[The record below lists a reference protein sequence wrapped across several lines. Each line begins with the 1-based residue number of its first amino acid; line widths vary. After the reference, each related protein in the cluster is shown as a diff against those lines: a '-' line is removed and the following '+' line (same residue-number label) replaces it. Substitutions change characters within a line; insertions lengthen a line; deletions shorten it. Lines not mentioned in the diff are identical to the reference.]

1 MKTIKIKDY
10 YGIYQEI
17 PVSDELYE
25 EWRALQNETQRIHR
39 KEVYHRDWT
48 PMDDLEEMP
57 QHFTLNELEDALI
70 WDEQVVELYAAIS
83 QLTPIQQ
90 RRIRMLMDDMSICIE
105 VGQRSPQEAP
115 GPSARPLNYT
125 QKNILRSC
133 CSKKTLCVNTNRR
146 IKRGFPSRFVSPDK
160 EVNFH
165 DYFCRSRQ

>member
-48 PMDDLEEMP
+48 PMDGLEEMP

-90 RRIRMLMDDMSICIE
+90 RRIRMLLSLIHI
-105 VGQRSPQEAP
+105 
-115 GPSARPLNYT
+115 
-125 QKNILRSC
+125 
-133 CSKKTLCVNTNRR
+133 
-146 IKRGFPSRFVSPDK
+146 
-160 EVNFH
+160 
-165 DYFCRSRQ
+165 

>member
-70 WDEQVVELYAAIS
+70 WDCLVYTSDVYKRQGY
-83 QLTPIQQ
+83 PIQIGRSCACPSHRAVRDRGRSCHRAM
-90 RRIRMLMDDMSICIE
+90 RRHRLMHGPQKRNRE
-105 VGQRSPQEAP
+105 PEWQRSGRRTIAMNTVSVEWAP
-115 GPSARPLNYT
+115 
-125 QKNILRSC
+125 
-133 CSKKTLCVNTNRR
+133 
-146 IKRGFPSRFVSPDK
+146 
-160 EVNFH
+160 
-165 DYFCRSRQ
+165 

>member
-70 WDEQVVELYAAIS
+70 WDEQVVELYTSCPEVADEHSKEWIASTVKKIITEMISSGELQISAQTPAPETNGSSLAA
-83 QLTPIQQ
+83 
-90 RRIRMLMDDMSICIE
+90 DDLAELGGVM
-105 VGQRSPQEAP
+105 GMFRTK
-115 GPSARPLNYT
+115 G
-125 QKNILRSC
+125 
-133 CSKKTLCVNTNRR
+133 
-146 IKRGFPSRFVSPDK
+146 
-160 EVNFH
+160 
-165 DYFCRSRQ
+165 

>member
-57 QHFTLNELEDALI
+57 QHFTLMPDREAVILEEITGEGILSS
-70 WDEQVVELYAAIS
+70 LH
-83 QLTPIQQ
+83 PI
-90 RRIRMLMDDMSICIE
+90 L
-105 VGQRSPQEAP
+105 
-115 GPSARPLNYT
+115 
-125 QKNILRSC
+125 
-133 CSKKTLCVNTNRR
+133 
-146 IKRGFPSRFVSPDK
+146 FK
-160 EVNFH
+160 EDIDV
-165 DYFCRSRQ
+165 